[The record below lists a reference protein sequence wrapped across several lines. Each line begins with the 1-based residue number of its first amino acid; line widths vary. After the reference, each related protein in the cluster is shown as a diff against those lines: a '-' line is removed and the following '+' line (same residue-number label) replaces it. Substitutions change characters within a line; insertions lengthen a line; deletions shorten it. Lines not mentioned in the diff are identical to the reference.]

1 LSLQPYALQGTVGGT
16 GQTNT
21 PWEIKNRIIS
31 LRSIS
36 IANET
41 RPQADPRPCWVDV
54 LRFGADE
61 GICIAFGN
69 ASSYNDFVK
78 TYGQGF
84 TVGYEDT
91 VLFCVRG
98 ESGDVFKINVLYKVI
113 KLGQ

>member
-1 LSLQPYALQGTVGGT
+1 VSLQPFALQGTLGASG
-16 GQTNT
+16 NNE
-21 PWEIKNRIIS
+21 PWIIGNRIIS
-31 LRSIS
+31 IRSIS

-41 RPQADPRPCWVDV
+41 RPQADPRPVWVDV
-54 LRFGADE
+54 IRSGADE
-61 GICIAFGN
+61 GICIAMGN

-91 VLFCVRG
+91 ILFCIRG
-98 ESGDVFKINVLYKVI
+98 ETGDVFKINVMYEVI